1 VHKPRIIEIQAAG
14 GYFQRASN
22 ANRSTAS
29 RSESPSIR
37 CSTIT
42 TATIIGGT
50 ERRPTSVNKSAN
62 ISSGNNS
69 KHSRCST
76 P

>member
-1 VHKPRIIEIQAAG
+1 MHEPRVIEVQPPGRVLPPRIEREPVRRLPVAA
-14 GYFQRASN
+14 AL
-22 ANRSTAS
+22 
-29 RSESPSIR
+29 IR

-50 ERRPTSVNKSAN
+50 DRRPASSNRSAN
-62 ISSGNNS
+62 ISSGNS
-69 KHSRCST
+69 PKHSRCKI

>member
-1 VHKPRIIEIQAAG
+1 MQAAQLNTRASKRQH
-14 GYFQRASN
+14 QRASN

-50 ERRPTSVNKSAN
+50 ERRPTTVNKSAN
-62 ISSGNNS
+62 ISSGNRL